1 MANGAFKVQEMVML
15 KPQVPTEKV
24 GETMFWKRKKD
35 GSEDGNPCPFCNA
48 QNERDATTCVQ
59 CYYDLNKPARDQ
71 HLEVASD
78 VKNDLLSTLMDEDD
92 GDEDDEIAVEAVLDL
107 EDVTIEVDQYDDPLS
122 SEGFSFI
129 ESEGPTLSETVEFET
144 PEEVELTT
152 EDAPMIEERFELP
165 NSDPL
170 DEVAEP
176 VHTGQ
181 GQLIQTDDD
190 EADVD
195 FTGTVGPDPNAIPE
209 LPETE
214 EDVPMLPEEL
224 TIPDIPEDIDDE
236 EPGIPELPE
245 DEDVPELPEE
255 TIAPDLP
262 EDEAV
267 PELPDDDEVESTTEK
282 VESEDVVAPEVPTN
296 TRIWP
301 WPAGE
306 PMDPREVH
314 RIVVESLGL
323 VRAGRISEAEH
334 NIDALGPQLG
344 DDVSLLYHIGLI
356 LQQAGRAEH
365 LNWMLEMARRVHPN
379 DENVMNAIAHLS
391 A

>member
-35 GSEDGNPCPFCNA
+35 GNEDGNPCPFCNA
-48 QNERDATTCVQ
+48 QNDRDATTCVQ

-92 GDEDDEIAVEAVLDL
+92 GDEDDDVAVEAVLDL
-107 EDVTIEVDQYDDPLS
+107 EDVTIEVDQYDEPLS

-129 ESEGPTLSETVEFET
+129 DSEGPTLSETVVFET

-165 NSDPL
+165 DSNPL

-214 EDVPMLPEEL
+214 EDVPMLPEEF
-224 TIPDIPEDIDDE
+224 TVPDIPEDDD

-245 DEDVPELPEE
+245 DEDVPESSEE

-262 EDEAV
+262 EDDAI
-267 PELPDDDEVESTTEK
+267 PELPDDDEVESTNEQA
-282 VESEDVVAPEVPTN
+282 EFEDVVTPEVPTS

-323 VRAGRISEAEH
+323 VRAGRIAEAEH

>member
-35 GSEDGNPCPFCNA
+35 GNEDGNPCPFCNA
-48 QNERDATTCVQ
+48 QNEKSATTCVQ

-92 GDEDDEIAVEAVLDL
+92 GDEDDDVAVEAVLDL
-107 EDVTIEVDQYDDPLS
+107 EDVTIEVDQYDDQLS
-122 SEGFSFI
+122 SEQFSFI
-129 ESEGPTLSETVEFET
+129 DSEGPTLSETVEFET

-165 NSDPL
+165 DSNPL

-224 TIPDIPEDIDDE
+224 TIPDIPEDDE

-267 PELPDDDEVESTTEK
+267 PELPDDDEVESTNEIA
-282 VESEDVVAPEVPTN
+282 ESEDTVAPEVPAS

-323 VRAGRISEAEH
+323 VRAGRIAEAEH

-391 A
+391 T

>member
-1 MANGAFKVQEMVML
+1 MANDAFIVHGMVML

-35 GSEDGNPCPFCNA
+35 GVEEGNPCPFCGA
-48 QNERDATTCVQ
+48 QNEIDATTCVQ

-78 VKNDLLSTLMDEDD
+78 VQNDLLSTLMDNDD
-92 GDEDDEIAVEAVLDL
+92 ADEEEEFAVEAVLDL
-107 EDVTIEVDQYDDPLS
+107 EDVTIEVDQYDDSLS

-129 ESEGPTLSETVEFET
+129 DSEGPTLSETVEFET
-144 PEEVELTT
+144 REEVELTT
-152 EDAPMIEERFELP
+152 EDAPVIEERFELP
-165 NSDPL
+165 DSDPL
-170 DEVAEP
+170 DEVEEP

-181 GQLIQTDDD
+181 GQLIQTQDD

-195 FTGTVGPDPNAIPE
+195 FTGTVGPDPNSIPD

-214 EDVPMLPEEL
+214 EDLPMPPEDF
-224 TIPDIPEDIDDE
+224 TIPDIPEVPE
-236 EPGIPELPE
+236 EEE
-245 DEDVPELPEE
+245 DVVPELPEIE
-255 TIAPDLP
+255 TVPDLP
-262 EDEAV
+262 DDEPVPELPDDEAV
-267 PELPDDDEVESTTEK
+267 PELPEDEELESTSEQS
-282 VESEDVVAPEVPTN
+282 EPEDVVAPEVPTS

-306 PMDPREVH
+306 PMDQREVH

-323 VRAGRISEAEH
+323 VRAGRIAEAEH

-365 LNWMLEMARRVHPN
+365 LNWMLEMARRVHPD

>member
-1 MANGAFKVQEMVML
+1 ML

-35 GSEDGNPCPFCNA
+35 GIEDGNPCPFCGA
-48 QNERDATTCVQ
+48 QNEIGATTCVQ

-78 VKNDLLSTLMDEDD
+78 VQNDLLSTLMDN
-92 GDEDDEIAVEAVLDL
+92 DEADEGEEFAVEAVLDL
-107 EDVTIEVDQYDDPLS
+107 EDVTIEVDQYDDSLS

-129 ESEGPTLSETVEFET
+129 DSEGPTLSETVEFET
-144 PEEVELTT
+144 REEVELTT
-152 EDAPMIEERFELP
+152 EDAPVIEERFELP
-165 NSDPL
+165 DSDPL
-170 DEVAEP
+170 DEVEEP

-181 GQLIQTDDD
+181 GQLIQTQDD

-195 FTGTVGPDPNAIPE
+195 FTGTVGPDPNAIPD

-214 EDVPMLPEEL
+214 EDLPMPPKDF
-224 TIPDIPEDIDDE
+224 TIPDIPEDVE
-236 EPGIPELPE
+236 EEENAIPELPE
-245 DEDVPELPEE
+245 IETVPELP
-255 TIAPDLP
+255 D
-262 EDEAV
+262 DEAV
-267 PELPDDDEVESTTEK
+267 PELPEDEEVESTTEQS
-282 VESEDVVAPEVPTN
+282 EPEDVVAPEVPTS

-323 VRAGRISEAEH
+323 VRAGRIAEAEH

-379 DENVMNAIAHLS
+379 DESVMNAIAHLS

>member
-1 MANGAFKVQEMVML
+1 MANDAFIVHGMVML

-35 GSEDGNPCPFCNA
+35 GIEDGNPCPFCGA
-48 QNERDATTCVQ
+48 QNEIGATTCVQ

-78 VKNDLLSTLMDEDD
+78 VQNDLLSTLMDNDD
-92 GDEDDEIAVEAVLDL
+92 ADEGEEFAVEAVLDL
-107 EDVTIEVDQYDDPLS
+107 EDVTIEVDQYDDSLS

-129 ESEGPTLSETVEFET
+129 DSEGPTLSETVEFET
-144 PEEVELTT
+144 REEVELTT
-152 EDAPMIEERFELP
+152 EDAPVIEERFELP
-165 NSDPL
+165 DSDPL
-170 DEVAEP
+170 DEVEEP

-181 GQLIQTDDD
+181 GQLIQTQDD

-195 FTGTVGPDPNAIPE
+195 FTGTVGPDPNAIPD

-214 EDVPMLPEEL
+214 EDLPMPPKDF
-224 TIPDIPEDIDDE
+224 TIPDIPEDVE
-236 EPGIPELPE
+236 EEENAIPELPE
-245 DEDVPELPEE
+245 IETVPELP
-255 TIAPDLP
+255 D
-262 EDEAV
+262 DEAV
-267 PELPDDDEVESTTEK
+267 PELPEDEEVESTTEQS
-282 VESEDVVAPEVPTN
+282 EPEDVVAPEVPTS

-323 VRAGRISEAEH
+323 VRAGRIAEAEH

-379 DENVMNAIAHLS
+379 DESVMNAIAHLS

>member
-1 MANGAFKVQEMVML
+1 MANDAFIVHGMVML

-35 GSEDGNPCPFCNA
+35 GIEDGNPCPFCGA
-48 QNERDATTCVQ
+48 QNEIGATTCVQ

-78 VKNDLLSTLMDEDD
+78 VQNDLLSTLMDNDD
-92 GDEDDEIAVEAVLDL
+92 ADEGEEFAVEAVLDL
-107 EDVTIEVDQYDDPLS
+107 EDVTIEVDQYDDSLS

-129 ESEGPTLSETVEFET
+129 DSEGPTLSETVEFET
-144 PEEVELTT
+144 REEVELTT
-152 EDAPMIEERFELP
+152 EDAPVIEERFELP
-165 NSDPL
+165 DSDPL
-170 DEVAEP
+170 DEVEEP

-181 GQLIQTDDD
+181 GQLIQTQDD

-195 FTGTVGPDPNAIPE
+195 FTGTVGPDPNAIPD

-214 EDVPMLPEEL
+214 EDLPMPPKDF
-224 TIPDIPEDIDDE
+224 TIPDIPEDVE
-236 EPGIPELPE
+236 EEENAIPELPE
-245 DEDVPELPEE
+245 IETVPELP
-255 TIAPDLP
+255 D
-262 EDEAV
+262 DEAV
-267 PELPDDDEVESTTEK
+267 PELPEDEEVESTTEQS
-282 VESEDVVAPEVPTN
+282 EPEDVVAPEVPTS

-323 VRAGRISEAEH
+323 VRAGRIAEAEH

-365 LNWMLEMARRVHPN
+365 LNWMLEMARRVHPD
-379 DENVMNAIAHLS
+379 DESVMNAIAHLS

>member
-1 MANGAFKVQEMVML
+1 MANGAIKVQEMVML

-35 GSEDGNPCPFCNA
+35 GNEDGNPCPFCNA
-48 QNERDATTCVQ
+48 QNDRDATTCVQ

-92 GDEDDEIAVEAVLDL
+92 GDEDDDVAVEAVLNL
-107 EDVTIEVDQYDDPLS
+107 EDVTIEVDQYDEPLS

-129 ESEGPTLSETVEFET
+129 DSEGPTLSETVVFET

-165 NSDPL
+165 DSNPL

-245 DEDVPELPEE
+245 DEDVPELSEE

-282 VESEDVVAPEVPTN
+282 VEAEDVVTPEVPTS

>member
-35 GSEDGNPCPFCNA
+35 GNEDGNPCPFCNA

-92 GDEDDEIAVEAVLDL
+92 GDEDDDVAVEAVLDL
-107 EDVTIEVDQYDDPLS
+107 EDVTIEVDQYDEPLS

-129 ESEGPTLSETVEFET
+129 DSEGPTLSETVEFET

-165 NSDPL
+165 DSNPL

-214 EDVPMLPEEL
+214 EDVPMLPEEF
-224 TIPDIPEDIDDE
+224 TVPDIPEDDD

-245 DEDVPELPEE
+245 DEDVPESSEE

-262 EDEAV
+262 EDDAI
-267 PELPDDDEVESTTEK
+267 PELPDDDEVESTNEQA
-282 VESEDVVAPEVPTN
+282 EFEDVVTPEVPTS

>member
-1 MANGAFKVQEMVML
+1 MANDAFVVHGMVML

-35 GSEDGNPCPFCNA
+35 GAEEGNPCPFCGA
-48 QNERDATTCVQ
+48 QNEPNATTCVQ

-78 VKNDLLSTLMDEDD
+78 VQNDLLSTLMDSDDNED
-92 GDEDDEIAVEAVLDL
+92 EEEFAVEAVLDL

-122 SEGFSFI
+122 SDGFSFI
-129 ESEGPTLSETVEFET
+129 DSEGPTLSETVEFET
-144 PEEVELTT
+144 REEVELTT
-152 EDAPMIEERFELP
+152 DDAPEIEERFELP
-165 NSDPL
+165 DANPL

-181 GQLIQTDDD
+181 GQLIQTADD
-190 EADVD
+190 ENDVD

-214 EDVPMLPEEL
+214 EDLPLPPGEL
-224 TIPDIPEDIDDE
+224 TVPDIPDDIV
-236 EPGIPELPE
+236 E
-245 DEDVPELPEE
+245 DEPQVPELPEE
-255 TIAPDLP
+255 EP
-262 EDEAV
+262 V
-267 PELPDDDEVESTTEK
+267 PELPEESEAPELPEDDDVESTIEQPA
-282 VESEDVVAPEVPTN
+282 EEDVVTPDVPTSA
-296 TRIWP
+296 RIWP

-323 VRAGRISEAEH
+323 VRAGRIAEAEH
-334 NIDALGPQLG
+334 NIDALGPRLG

-379 DENVMNAIAHLS
+379 DENVMNAITHLS

>member
-1 MANGAFKVQEMVML
+1 MANGAFKGQEMVML

-35 GSEDGNPCPFCNA
+35 GNEDGNPCPFCNA
-48 QNERDATTCVQ
+48 QNERDAATCVQ

-107 EDVTIEVDQYDDPLS
+107 EDVTIEIDQYDDPIS

-129 ESEGPTLSETVEFET
+129 DSEGPTLSETVEFET

-165 NSDPL
+165 DSNPL

-209 LPETE
+209 LPDTE

-224 TIPDIPEDIDDE
+224 TIPDIPEDVDDE
-236 EPGIPELPE
+236 QPGIPELPE
-245 DEDVPELPEE
+245 DEGVPELPEE

-267 PELPDDDEVESTTEK
+267 PELPDDDEVESTTEQ
-282 VESEDVVAPEVPTN
+282 VESEDAVAPEVPSS

-323 VRAGRISEAEH
+323 VRAGRIAEAEH